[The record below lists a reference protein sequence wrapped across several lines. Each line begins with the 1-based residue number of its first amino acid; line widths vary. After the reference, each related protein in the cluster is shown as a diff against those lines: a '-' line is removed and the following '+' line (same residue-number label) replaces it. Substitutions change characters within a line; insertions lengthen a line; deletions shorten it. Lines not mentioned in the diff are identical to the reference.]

1 VPFSQEYDAATVSE
15 GFKEA
20 VPTMVDSEWSDSW
33 RGAFRVEL
41 RAEAIGLAWRGW
53 PVLPGTY
60 PAGSPGQDVH
70 WAGLDGVEA
79 DGLMPVHENWQQ
91 RIGTD
96 AEQVAAWWTGQPY
109 SLLLATG
116 VVLDAIAVPDEVG
129 RLAARALRLLGVP
142 VPIVATPDGQWLFLT
157 TVARELRADLANN
170 PDITLH
176 GAGSWIAL
184 PPSSFQHGVAHW
196 RVKPEVCG
204 WEFPDAD
211 VVQNVLADA
220 LAGRIAAER
229 QLVAVD

>member
-1 VPFSQEYDAATVSE
+1 
-15 GFKEA
+15 
-20 VPTMVDSEWSDSW
+20 MVDSEWSDSW

-60 PAGSPGQDVH
+60 PAGPQQ
-70 WAGLDGVEA
+70 WTGLDGAEA
-79 DGLMPVHENWQQ
+79 DGLGPVHENWQQ
-91 RIGTD
+91 LVGTE

-116 VVLDAIAVPDEVG
+116 VVLDAIEVSDELG

-142 VPIVATPDGQWLFLT
+142 VPIVAKPDGKWLFLT
-157 TVARELRADLANN
+157 TVAGELRADLASSS
-170 PDITLH
+170 DITLH
-176 GAGSWIAL
+176 GAGSWIPL

-204 WEFPDAD
+204 WEFPDAV

-220 LAGRIAAER
+220 LAGRLAAER

>member
-1 VPFSQEYDAATVSE
+1 MPFSQEYDTATVSE
-15 GFKEA
+15 GVKEA

-53 PVLPGTY
+53 PVLPGTNDVETT
-60 PAGSPGQDVH
+60 SPV
-70 WAGLDGVEA
+70 
-79 DGLMPVHENWQQ
+79 PVHADWQQ

-116 VVLDAIAVPDEVG
+116 VVLDAVEVPDELG
-129 RLAARALRLLGVP
+129 RQAAKALRLLGVP
-142 VPIVATPDGQWLFLT
+142 VPIVAKPDGQWLFLT
-157 TVARELRADLANN
+157 TVADEPRADLASN

-176 GAGSWIAL
+176 GKGSWIPL
-184 PPSSFQHGVAHW
+184 PPSPFAHGVAHW

-204 WEFPDAD
+204 WEFPDAA

-220 LAGRIAAER
+220 LAGRIAAAER

>member
-1 VPFSQEYDAATVSE
+1 
-15 GFKEA
+15 
-20 VPTMVDSEWSDSW
+20 MVDSEWSDSW

-60 PAGSPGQDVH
+60 PTGSVNPAQAR
-70 WAGLDGVEA
+70 WAGRDGVEA

-116 VVLDAIAVPDEVG
+116 VVLDAIEVPDELG
-129 RLAARALRLLGVP
+129 RQAARALRLLGVP
-142 VPIVATPDGQWLFLT
+142 VPIVATPDGKWLFLT
-157 TVARELRADLANN
+157 TVAGELRADLANN
-170 PDITLH
+170 ADVTLH
-176 GAGSWIAL
+176 GAGSWIPL
-184 PPSSFQHGVAHW
+184 PPSSFRHGVAHW

-204 WEFPDAD
+204 WEFPHAD

-220 LAGRIAAER
+220 LAGRVAAER